1 MISSHENDLLRLVTS
16 TNMKREAASES
27 RGCNSESDERPAK
40 VPRRG
45 SSSTNPGP
53 LKLGQDLGRV
63 QQPLSPL
70 SPDCNS
76 ENPNTLEHRIPPPS
90 LTHAPTELT
99 DGIYQWIPAPSEVD
113 ALETMSQPSSKRSR
127 SRSISTDRG
136 RARSVSSENSESS
149 SARDT
154 RSYAYRAVNYV
165 TILETKGC
173 FMRPSPAGP
182 VPDDIALCERLLAQP
197 VEPPTGTL
205 FDDLYIT
212 DFHNAL
218 RNRSEARLL
227 VDLHPL
233 IMPSA
238 ENRYIQGNESL
249 KDVIDGYNDP
259 WLKTEPIYGPKP
271 QPDHARGLKWSTFS
285 ESQRRKLGIKPD
297 EKSPY
302 TAREDMY
309 FPYLTAEIKCG
320 NQALE
325 LADRQNMHSM
335 CIALRGVVSLCQAA
349 GCTEE
354 VHRRILG
361 FSVSYELEGVRLYG
375 YYPEVDGGKVSFY
388 RWPVAQPNIWTKED
402 RWTCYRF
409 VENVDREFLPIH
421 THRLLRVLEGVP
433 DPDEGSLSV
442 VVDGPDLQLSVGG
455 SQERLGYRRV
465 ASSQNRGLQP
475 ELRMMVQTLQEQL
488 AEQKDREEKREAE
501 QKAQEEKREAEQK
514 AREEKREAEQKAR
527 EEKLLAQLEQQ
538 KLREEQREMEQKA
551 WEEKL
556 LAQLEQ
562 QKLREEKREEEQ
574 KAREAEQKAREE
586 KREAEQKELQM
597 KLLALLEQ
605 RDNSK

>member
-1 MISSHENDLLRLVTS
+1 
-16 TNMKREAASES
+16 
-27 RGCNSESDERPAK
+27 
-40 VPRRG
+40 
-45 SSSTNPGP
+45 
-53 LKLGQDLGRV
+53 
-63 QQPLSPL
+63 
-70 SPDCNS
+70 
-76 ENPNTLEHRIPPPS
+76 
-90 LTHAPTELT
+90 
-99 DGIYQWIPAPSEVD
+99 
-113 ALETMSQPSSKRSR
+113 MSQPASKRSR

-173 FMRPSPAGP
+173 FMRQSSAGP
-182 VPDDIALCERLLAQP
+182 MPDDLALCERLLSQP
-197 VEPPTGTL
+197 IEPPNGTL
-205 FDDLYIT
+205 FADKHIT

-218 RNRSEARLL
+218 QNRSEARLL

-238 ENRYIQGNESL
+238 ENQYIQGNQSL
-249 KDVIDGYNDP
+249 KNVIDGYNDP

-302 TAREDMY
+302 TVREDMY

-335 CIALRGVVSLCQAA
+335 CIALRAVISLCQAA

-361 FSVSYELEGVRLYG
+361 FSISHELEGFRVYA
-375 YYPEVDGGKVSFY
+375 YYPELDDGKVSFY
-388 RWPVAQPNIWTKED
+388 RWPVAQTNIWAKEN

-409 VENVDREFLPIH
+409 VKNLDREFLPIH
-421 THRLLRVLEGVP
+421 THRLMRVLEGVP
-433 DPDEGSLSV
+433 DPDEDGFGV
-442 VVDGPDLQLSVGG
+442 DVDGPDSQVSLVG
-455 SQERLGYRRV
+455 SQEHPGYRR
-465 ASSQNRGLQP
+465 ATSSQNRGLQP
-475 ELRMMVQTLQEQL
+475 ELRMMVHTLQQQL
-488 AEQKDREEKREAE
+488 AEQKEREETREAEQKEREEKREAE
-501 QKAQEEKREAEQK
+501 QKER
-514 AREEKREAEQKAR
+514 
-527 EEKLLAQLEQQ
+527 
-538 KLREEQREMEQKA
+538 
-551 WEEKL
+551 EEKL

-562 QKLREEKREEEQ
+562 QKLREEKRE
-574 KAREAEQKAREE
+574 AEQKEREEKLLAQLEQQKLREE
-586 KREAEQKELQM
+586 KREAEQKELQG
-597 KLLALLEQ
+597 KLLTFLEQ
-605 RDNSK
+605 KDKSK

>member
-1 MISSHENDLLRLVTS
+1 MPRNKAALILVNDLLSPLDARLLLTDETEPVIYSCACVISSHENDFLRLVAS
-16 TNMKREAASES
+16 TNMKREATSES

-53 LKLGQDLGRV
+53 LKLEQDPSRV
-63 QQPLSPL
+63 QPPLLPL
-70 SPDCNS
+70 SPDPDS
-76 ENPNTLEHRIPPPS
+76 ENPNTLQHRTAPPAS

-99 DGIYQWIPAPSEVD
+99 DGIYEWIPAPLEVD

-149 SARDT
+149 STRDT

-182 VPDDIALCERLLAQP
+182 VPDDIALCERLLGQP
-197 VEPPTGTL
+197 VELPNCTL
-205 FDDLYIT
+205 FDDAYIT
-212 DFHNAL
+212 DFHNTL

-238 ENRYIQGNESL
+238 ENQYIQGNESL

-325 LADRQNMHSM
+325 LADRQNMHT
-335 CIALRGVVSLCQAA
+335 A

-361 FSVSYELEGVRLYG
+361 FSVSHELEGVRLYG

-421 THRLLRVLEGVP
+421 TRRLLRILEGVP

-442 VVDGPDLQLSVGG
+442 VVDEPDSQLSMSG
-455 SQERLGYRRV
+455 SQERLGYRRA

-501 QKAQEEKREAEQK
+501 QKA
-514 AREEKREAEQKAR
+514 R

-538 KLREEQREMEQKA
+538 KLREEK
-551 WEEKL
+551 
-556 LAQLEQ
+556 
-562 QKLREEKREEEQ
+562 
-574 KAREAEQKAREE
+574 REAEQKAREE

-605 RDNSK
+605 KDNSK

>member
-1 MISSHENDLLRLVTS
+1 
-16 TNMKREAASES
+16 
-27 RGCNSESDERPAK
+27 
-40 VPRRG
+40 
-45 SSSTNPGP
+45 
-53 LKLGQDLGRV
+53 
-63 QQPLSPL
+63 
-70 SPDCNS
+70 
-76 ENPNTLEHRIPPPS
+76 
-90 LTHAPTELT
+90 
-99 DGIYQWIPAPSEVD
+99 
-113 ALETMSQPSSKRSR
+113 
-127 SRSISTDRG
+127 
-136 RARSVSSENSESS
+136 
-149 SARDT
+149 
-154 RSYAYRAVNYV
+154 
-165 TILETKGC
+165 
-173 FMRPSPAGP
+173 
-182 VPDDIALCERLLAQP
+182 
-197 VEPPTGTL
+197 
-205 FDDLYIT
+205 
-212 DFHNAL
+212 
-218 RNRSEARLL
+218 
-227 VDLHPL
+227 
-233 IMPSA
+233 MPSA
-238 ENRYIQGNESL
+238 ENQYIQGNESL

-335 CIALRGVVSLCQAA
+335 CIALRAVVSLCQAA
-349 GCTEE
+349 GCTGE

-361 FSVSYELEGVRLYG
+361 FSVSHELEGVRLYG
-375 YYPEVDGGKVSFY
+375 YYPEIDGGKVSFY

-421 THRLLRVLEGVP
+421 THRLLRILEGVP

-442 VVDGPDLQLSVGG
+442 VVDEPDSQLSMGG

-501 QKAQEEKREAEQK
+501 QKAREEKLLAQLEQQKLREEKREAEQK
-514 AREEKREAEQKAR
+514 AWEAEQKAR

-551 WEEKL
+551 QGEKREAEQKAREEKL

-562 QKLREEKREEEQ
+562 QKLREEK
-574 KAREAEQKAREE
+574 REAEQKAREE

-605 RDNSK
+605 KDNSK